1 MKIKIIWF
9 GEKIKKDKTLS
20 RHTKKWKKVQ
30 INKIRYARGSITII
44 PQKFKGSWETTV
56 NNYTLTNWQPKRNRE
71 FLEIYNLLRLKQE
84 ENENLNRS
92 ITCKEIESVIKNLS
106 TQKSPETGTFT
117 GEFYLTIKEE
127 LIPILLKI
135 FQKIK

>member
-1 MKIKIIWF
+1 MQEEALQLYHRNSKGHERLLW
-9 GEKIKKDKTLS
+9 
-20 RHTKKWKKVQ
+20 
-30 INKIRYARGSITII
+30 TII
-44 PQKFKGSWETTV
+44 HWQIG
-56 NNYTLTNWQPKRNRE
+56 QPKRNRE
-71 FLEIYNLLRLKQE
+71 VLEIHNLLRLKQE
-84 ENENLNRS
+84 ENENINRS